1 MKVFGFI
8 LLAGAVA
15 LCGYMVYTL
24 VADIVKRV
32 KDKKN
37 KGG

>member
-1 MKVFGFI
+1 MKIFGII
-8 LLAGAVA
+8 LLIGAVA